1 MSAHAQLRGDARA
14 GVADWLRLVRF
25 SHSVFA
31 LPFALA
37 AAWLAS
43 GGLPAPRVLALVV
56 VCAVA
61 ARTAAMAFNRLV
73 DRRLDAENPRT
84 RGRELPSGVLRP
96 RAVGALSA
104 SAAAVFVAGAF
115 ALNPLCGMLAPPVL
129 AVLLGYSLMKR
140 VSWLSHAVLGLALGL
155 APLGAWLAVTGSFT
169 GDLAPPL
176 LLAAA
181 VVVWVG
187 GFDLI
192 YACQDAEHDRRAGLR
207 SVPARFGVA
216 GALAASSAAHAVTVA
231 LLVAFG
237 LRAELGLAW
246 WIVLAVAAA
255 LLVWQHRMV
264 KPDDLSR
271 VDVAFFTLNGWV
283 GVALFLGLAVDV
295 SLGGGGA

>member
-1 MSAHAQLRGDARA
+1 
-14 GVADWLRLVRF
+14 
-25 SHSVFA
+25 
-31 LPFALA
+31 
-37 AAWLAS
+37 
-43 GGLPAPRVLALVV
+43 
-56 VCAVA
+56 
-61 ARTAAMAFNRLV
+61 
-73 DRRLDAENPRT
+73 
-84 RGRELPSGVLRP
+84 
-96 RAVGALSA
+96 
-104 SAAAVFVAGAF
+104 
-115 ALNPLCGMLAPPVL
+115 
-129 AVLLGYSLMKR
+129 MKR

-295 SLGGGGA
+295 SLGGGGV